1 MTETERYLYGLR
13 NRGSKYG
20 IERMQVFAGALGH
33 PERRYPVIHVAGTN
47 GKGSVCAML
56 EGIYR
61 RAGYRTGLFTSPHLV
76 RLGERVQVNRRPLAD
91 AQIEAYVDRLR
102 TVGEKLA
109 LKDPLDHPTFFEF
122 MAGMAF
128 LHFADERVD
137 VAVLETGL
145 GGRLDATNVV
155 DPEVSVITSIGLD
168 HTDILGHTLAA
179 IAGEKAGIIKPGRP
193 VVIGC
198 LPPEAEAVI
207 RETAAAR
214 GCVVHSVREVFGA
227 EENFPETN
235 LEGDFQR
242 RNAAVASLVVR
253 LLQGR
258 FPVTQ
263 AVAEA
268 ALQEV
273 DWAGRWQR
281 VRLADGRLLV
291 LDSSHNPE
299 GASALAHNLSHLVAQ
314 TGRKPVILTG
324 VLGEERAAALLPV
337 MTRHARGLVLLQPEQ
352 PRALTPEQLRTFIP
366 ADFPGEVS
374 TGTVAG
380 LFPAPGQCVAG
391 GPDDTLVVAGSIY
404 LVGEI
409 CARLFPDGA
418 PGGGRFQDAV

>member
-20 IERMQVFAGALGH
+20 LERMAVFAEALGH

-61 RAGYRTGLFTSPHLV
+61 RAGYRPGLFTSPHLI
-76 RLGERVQVNRRPLAD
+76 RLGERVQVNRQPLTD
-91 AQIEAYVDRLR
+91 AQIEAYVAQMRP
-102 TVGEKLA
+102 VGEKLA
-109 LKDPLDHPTFFEF
+109 SADAQDHPTFFEF
-122 MAGMAF
+122 MAGMAM
-128 LHFADERVD
+128 LHFAAEQVE
-137 VAVLETGL
+137 VAIFETGL

-168 HTDILGHTLAA
+168 HTDILGKTLAA

-207 RETAAAR
+207 RAVATER
-214 GCVVHSVREVFGA
+214 GCVVHSVRETFG
-227 EENFPETN
+227 EEANFPETN

-253 LLQGR
+253 VLQGR

-263 AVAEA
+263 AVSEA
-268 ALQEV
+268 ALSEV

-281 VRLADGRLLV
+281 VKLRDGRLLI

-299 GASALAHNLSHLVAQ
+299 GARALENNLSQLVAR
-314 TGRKPVILTG
+314 TGRKPVLLTG
-324 VLGEERAAALLPV
+324 ILGEERAAALLPV
-337 MTRHARGLVLLQPEQ
+337 MARHAGGLVLLQPDQ
-352 PRALTPEQLRTFIP
+352 PRALTPERLRTFIP
-366 ADFPGEVS
+366 ADFE
-374 TGTVAG
+374 GTVRASTVEE
-380 LFPAPGQCVAG
+380 LFPAPGQCAAG
-391 GPDDTLVVAGSIY
+391 GPDEALVVAGSIY

-409 CARLFPDGA
+409 CARLYADGV
-418 PGGGRFQDAV
+418 PGGSCLQDAI

>member
-20 IERMQVFAGALGH
+20 LERMAIFAEALGH
-33 PERRYPVIHVAGTN
+33 PERQYPVIHVAGTN

-56 EGIYR
+56 EAIYR

-76 RLGERVQVNRRPLAD
+76 RLGERVQVDRHPITD
-91 AQIEAYVDRLR
+91 AQIEDYVAQMRA
-102 TVGEKLA
+102 VGEQLA
-109 LKDPLDHPTFFEF
+109 ALDPLDHPTFFEF
-122 MAGMAF
+122 MAGMGI
-128 LHFADERVD
+128 LHFAQEKVD
-137 VAVLETGL
+137 VAILETGL

-155 DPEVSVITSIGLD
+155 DPEVSVITSVGLD
-168 HTDILGHTLAA
+168 HTDILGKDLAT

-207 RETAAAR
+207 RAVAAER
-214 GCVVHSVREVFGA
+214 GCVVHSVRELFGA

-235 LEGDFQR
+235 LEGGFQR

-273 DWAGRWQR
+273 SWAGRWQR
-281 VRLADGRLLV
+281 VTLADGRLLI

-299 GASALAHNLSHLVAQ
+299 GATALEDNLARLVAQ
-314 TGRKPVILTG
+314 TGRRPLLLTG
-324 VLGEERAAALLPV
+324 ILGEERAAALIPT
-337 MTRHARGLVLLQPEQ
+337 MARYASGFILLKPDQ
-352 PRALTPEQLRTFIP
+352 PRALEP
-366 ADFPGEVS
+366 
-374 TGTVAG
+374 
-380 LFPAPGQCVAG
+380 
-391 GPDDTLVVAGSIY
+391 
-404 LVGEI
+404 
-409 CARLFPDGA
+409 
-418 PGGGRFQDAV
+418 

>member
-20 IERMQVFAGALGH
+20 IERMQVFAEALGR

-76 RLGERVQVNRRPLAD
+76 RLGERIQVNRRPLTD

-102 TVGEKLA
+102 TVGEQLA
-109 LKDPLDHPTFFEF
+109 INDPLDHPTFFEF

-128 LHFADERVD
+128 LHFADEEVD

-198 LPPEAEAVI
+198 LPREAEAVI

-214 GCVVHSVREVFGA
+214 GCVVHSVREVFGV
-227 EENFPETN
+227 EDNFPATN

-299 GASALAHNLSHLVAQ
+299 GASALAHNLSHLVST

-324 VLGEERAAALLPV
+324 ILGEERAAALLPV
-337 MTRHARGLVLLQPEQ
+337 MARNASGLVLLQPDQ
-352 PRALTPEQLRTFIP
+352 PRALTPERLRTFIP
-366 ADFPGEVS
+366 ADFAGEAR

-380 LFPAPGQCVAG
+380 LFPAHGQCTAG

-409 CARLFPDGA
+409 CARLFPDGV